1 MDPYNMMEPAMKQKV
16 LMTKMKYVAPREY
29 RCQKVWY
36 KYVCTRI
43 TKRIKG
49 MDILGKLNG
58 MLAEGDGKLS
68 NKRVITLLSTLM
80 LVVAF
85 VANLFFNY
93 KIDDNILNAIMF
105 VIIGGM
111 GITGMEKFAPKITDQ
126 IKK

>member
-1 MDPYNMMEPAMKQKV
+1 
-16 LMTKMKYVAPREY
+16 
-29 RCQKVWY
+29 
-36 KYVCTRI
+36 
-43 TKRIKG
+43 
-49 MDILGKLNG
+49 MDILGQLKG

-68 NKRVITLLSTLM
+68 NKRVITLLSTVM

-85 VANLFFNY
+85 VSNVFMG
-93 KIDDNILNAIMF
+93 KHIDDNILNAIMF

>member
-1 MDPYNMMEPAMKQKV
+1 
-16 LMTKMKYVAPREY
+16 
-29 RCQKVWY
+29 
-36 KYVCTRI
+36 
-43 TKRIKG
+43 
-49 MDILGKLNG
+49 MDILGQLKG

-68 NKRVITLLSTLM
+68 NKRVITLLSAVM

-85 VANLFFNY
+85 VSNVFMG
-93 KIDDNILNAIMF
+93 KHIDDNILNAIMF

>member
-1 MDPYNMMEPAMKQKV
+1 
-16 LMTKMKYVAPREY
+16 
-29 RCQKVWY
+29 
-36 KYVCTRI
+36 
-43 TKRIKG
+43 
-49 MDILGKLNG
+49 MDILGQLKG

-68 NKRVITLLSTLM
+68 NKRVITLLSTVM

-85 VANLFFNY
+85 VANVFMS
-93 KIDDNILNAIMF
+93 KHIDDNILNAIMF

>member
-1 MDPYNMMEPAMKQKV
+1 
-16 LMTKMKYVAPREY
+16 
-29 RCQKVWY
+29 
-36 KYVCTRI
+36 
-43 TKRIKG
+43 

-93 KIDDNILNAIMF
+93 KIDDNILDAIMF

-111 GITGMEKFAPKITDQ
+111 GITGMEKFAPKADLNWEKIRFA
-126 IKK
+126 KL

>member
-1 MDPYNMMEPAMKQKV
+1 MLP
-16 LMTKMKYVAPREY
+16 LGSTVAR
-29 RCQKVWY
+29 RFKT

-111 GITGMEKFAPKITDQ
+111 GITGMEKFAPKITAP

>member
-1 MDPYNMMEPAMKQKV
+1 
-16 LMTKMKYVAPREY
+16 
-29 RCQKVWY
+29 
-36 KYVCTRI
+36 
-43 TKRIKG
+43 
-49 MDILGKLNG
+49 MDILGQIKG

-68 NKRVITLLSTLM
+68 NKRVITLLSTVM

-85 VANLFFNY
+85 VANLFFGY

-111 GITGMEKFAPKITDQ
+111 GITGMEKFAPKISDQ

>member
-1 MDPYNMMEPAMKQKV
+1 
-16 LMTKMKYVAPREY
+16 
-29 RCQKVWY
+29 
-36 KYVCTRI
+36 
-43 TKRIKG
+43 

-68 NKRVITLLSTLM
+68 NKRVITLLSTIM

-85 VANLFFNY
+85 VANMFFGY

-111 GITGMEKFAPKITDQ
+111 GITGMEKFAPKITEQ

>member
-1 MDPYNMMEPAMKQKV
+1 
-16 LMTKMKYVAPREY
+16 
-29 RCQKVWY
+29 
-36 KYVCTRI
+36 
-43 TKRIKG
+43 
-49 MDILGKLNG
+49 MDILGQLKG

-68 NKRVITLLSTLM
+68 NKRVITLLSTVM

-85 VANLFFNY
+85 VANVFQG
-93 KIDDNILNAIMF
+93 KHIDDNILNAIMF

>member
-1 MDPYNMMEPAMKQKV
+1 
-16 LMTKMKYVAPREY
+16 
-29 RCQKVWY
+29 
-36 KYVCTRI
+36 
-43 TKRIKG
+43 

-68 NKRVITLLSTLM
+68 NKRVITLLSTIM

-85 VANLFFNY
+85 VANVFMA
-93 KIDDNILNAIMF
+93 KHVDDNILNAIMF